1 MAQPQLPTLTE
12 IEAAIWQQLAR
23 APRDKHHEWRTP
35 VLATA
40 GAGGADARTVV
51 LREVHVA
58 IQQLVIYTDTRAAKV
73 AQLRLQPHGTLVLWS
88 ARLGWQLR
96 CSLHCAVH
104 DEGLKVSSRWERLKL
119 TRAAQDYLSP
129 AAPGSALDGAAGP
142 SPQPVSHRACFAVI
156 EAQVLAIDW
165 LELHPQGHRRAV
177 FKAGQA
183 ALWVTP

>member
-40 GAGGADARTVV
+40 GAGGAAARTVV

-58 IQQLVIYTDTRAAKV
+58 NQQLVIYTDTRAAKV
-73 AQLRLQPHGTLVLWS
+73 AQLRAQPH
-88 ARLGWQLR
+88 
-96 CSLHCAVH
+96 
-104 DEGLKVSSRWERLKL
+104 
-119 TRAAQDYLSP
+119 
-129 AAPGSALDGAAGP
+129 GSALDGAAGP

-165 LELHPQGHRRAV
+165 LELEDRNFKRCFSGAWPGCVGHLGLARQRSE
-177 FKAGQA
+177 
-183 ALWVTP
+183 